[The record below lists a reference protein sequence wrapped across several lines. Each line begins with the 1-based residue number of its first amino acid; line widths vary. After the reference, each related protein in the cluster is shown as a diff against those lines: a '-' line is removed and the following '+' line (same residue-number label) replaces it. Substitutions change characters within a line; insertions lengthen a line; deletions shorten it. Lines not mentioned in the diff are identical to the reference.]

1 MGLVKKRFDCIIND
15 NYGELVKIWMLDRN
29 AIENKSR
36 IPNKPDQDEGF
47 ERKTRQA
54 VSLISKGYI
63 SKATNRI
70 ISHGVANLSDPR
82 SKSALQ
88 SKYPARGRS
97 MPLLVT
103 KGHAVDSMMSLREA
117 FLTLREGVA
126 PGTGQLRPEFLV
138 ALAEVWNESGSN
150 V

>member
-36 IPNKPDQDEGF
+36 IPDKPDQDEGL

-63 SKATNRI
+63 TKGTNRI
-70 ISHGVANLSDPR
+70 ISHGVVNLNDPR

-88 SKYPARGRS
+88 SKYPARQRS

-103 KGHAVDSMMSLREA
+103 K
-117 FLTLREGVA
+117 
-126 PGTGQLRPEFLV
+126 
-138 ALAEVWNESGSN
+138 
-150 V
+150 